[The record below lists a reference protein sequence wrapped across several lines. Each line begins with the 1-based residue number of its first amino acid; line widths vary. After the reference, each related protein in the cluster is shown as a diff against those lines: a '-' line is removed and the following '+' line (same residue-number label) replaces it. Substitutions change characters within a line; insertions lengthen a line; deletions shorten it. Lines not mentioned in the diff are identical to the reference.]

1 MDVEQLPEEEFTLG
15 VSELFDLQI
24 ETLSLFFLLFDLRMF
39 RGGRRGSV
47 REQATGTGERKYGC
61 GVPRHLFLFRRISFL
76 LLKTENGIL
85 LGHILEFLVFL
96 VLRPASKACRG
107 YS

>member
-39 RGGRRGSV
+39 SPLLVQLSTLFSCRQDTPKQNGNLQFYIGNI
-47 REQATGTGERKYGC
+47 C
-61 GVPRHLFLFRRISFL
+61 GVPR
-76 LLKTENGIL
+76 
-85 LGHILEFLVFL
+85 V
-96 VLRPASKACRG
+96 A
-107 YS
+107 